1 MINKMFI
8 SILILFISCSIMG
21 CVENKNELDESSD
34 ELYIINIEHNII
46 NNKDYIDIRF
56 IEDGYIKNTNEKYIT
71 LKPSFDDE
79 YHLYPKKNVFLNRNL
94 YISIH
99 NR

>member
-1 MINKMFI
+1 
-8 SILILFISCSIMG
+8 MG

-46 NNKDYIDIRF
+46 NNKDYIEIRF

-71 LKPSFDDE
+71 LKVSSDNE

-94 YISIH
+94 YIPINSI
-99 NR
+99 